1 MIYFCCEEPRR
12 FAVKLHPTLN
22 GIDYLEVED
31 SPALPNS
38 ERQRTLKVF
47 FVKPLAPAAL
57 SAQNIRIAGGV
68 RLRDIRLEG
77 EPTITGNLLKLKVV
91 APGDFS
97 PYTLRLLRGANDT
110 RPPEGIDPMLAA
122 VDFSFKVNCP
132 SDFDCQKPRHC
143 FREGESGPEINYLA
157 KDYNSFR
164 QVMLDRLAVLAPQW
178 RERNPADLGVALVE
192 LLAYVGDHLSYQQDA
207 VATEA
212 YLGTA
217 RRRVSVRRHARLV
230 DYHLHEGCNAR
241 VWVQV
246 QVEAPTLALA
256 QGVPLATTLPGE
268 ESAVITRSDFDRL
281 LPIQQPEVYET
292 MHPATLRQE
301 HNILPFYTW
310 GARECCLPKHAT
322 TATLLGHFPN
332 LKAGDVLI
340 LAEVMGPRTGKP
352 EDADPGRR
360 HAVRLNHVWLSQDPL
375 GGYFQ
380 EPPKNQPVPLT
391 EISWVAED
399 ALPWPFCLSSRTNPE
414 HGSRYLPQVSLAY
427 GNIVLADHGLT
438 VVEDDWQPVP
448 RPALFLPPDP
458 SRQHCE
464 EQDLAPLPVRFRPAL
479 KQQPLTRWTPY
490 KETAILRL
498 PDNALQEADLNAG
511 LLPDPLK
518 LAFWQQGIT
527 FRQSTLSVQ
536 GSNGSWSL
544 SDGVS
549 AALVRHTDGH
559 FTAYQL
565 LTPARESIVR
575 PVGAAVPAIT
585 LQCQDSPAIIWEPKR
600 DLLDSQAGDRHFVVE
615 TENDGTAFIRFG
627 DGKHGW
633 QPAAGTAFTAIY
645 RVGNG
650 RKGNVGRQ
658 AIHHLVSDEPGLL
671 TAVSKVWNPLPA
683 AGGLEPEALA
693 EVRRDAPQA
702 FRIQERAVTPED
714 YVMVAQRHPGVQKAA
729 ATFRWTGSWHT
740 VFVTIDRQGGK
751 VVDAAFKD
759 DMRRHLEKYR
769 LAGHAVEV
777 NGPILVPLEIDLL
790 VCVRPNYF
798 RADVKAALLEVFS
811 NRVLPDQRLGV
822 FHPDNFSFGQP
833 VFLSP
838 LYAAAQAIP
847 GVASVR
853 VTKFQRQGQDSTA
866 ALDAGKLELGPLE
879 IACLENVPNFPERGV
894 FRLDMQG
901 GK

>member
-1 MIYFCCEEPRR
+1 MIYFCCGEPRR
-12 FAVKLHPTLN
+12 IAVKLHPTLN

-31 SPALPNS
+31 SPALPDS

-47 FVKPLAPAAL
+47 FVKPLPAAAL
-57 SAQNIRIAGGV
+57 SSQNIRIEGGV
-68 RLRDIRLEG
+68 RLRNIRLEG
-77 EPTITGNLLKLKVV
+77 EPTITGNLLKIKVV

-97 PYTLRLLRGANDT
+97 TYTLRLIRDANDS
-110 RPPEGIDPMLAA
+110 RPPEDIDPVLAA

-132 SDFDCQKPRHC
+132 SDFDCQKQRYC
-143 FREGESGPEINYLA
+143 LREAEPSPEINYLA
-157 KDYNSFR
+157 KDYSSFR

-178 RERNPADLGVALVE
+178 GERNPADLGVALVE

-246 QVEAPTLALA
+246 QVEVPTLALA
-256 QGVPLATTLPGE
+256 QGVPLATALPGE
-268 ESAVITRSDFDRL
+268 EQAVVARTDFDRL
-281 LPIQQPEVYET
+281 LPVQQPEVFET
-292 MHPATLRQE
+292 LHPATLRQE

-310 GARECCLPKHAT
+310 GARECCLPQHAT
-322 TATLLGHFPN
+322 RATLLGHFPN

-340 LAEVMGPRTGKP
+340 LAEVMGPRTGNP
-352 EDADPGRR
+352 EDADPNRR

-380 EPPKNQPVPLT
+380 EPPQNQTVPVT
-391 EISWVAED
+391 EISWLAED
-399 ALPWPFCLSSRTNPE
+399 ALPWPFCLSSRTDAE
-414 HGSRYLPQVSLAY
+414 HGSRYLPRVSLAY

-438 VVEDDWQPVP
+438 VVEDDWEPVP
-448 RPALFLPPDP
+448 QPTLFLPHDP

-464 EQDLAPLPVRFRPAL
+464 EQGLTPIPVRYRPTL
-479 KQQPLTRWTPY
+479 QQQPLTRWTPY
-490 KETAILRL
+490 KESEILSL
-498 PDNALQEADLNAG
+498 PYSAMQEADLNAG
-511 LLPDPLK
+511 QLPDPLK
-518 LAFWQQGIT
+518 LAFWQHGIT

-536 GSNGSWSL
+536 GSDGIWSI
-544 SDGVS
+544 SDGAAAALIKHTEGYFTAYHLPPPASEIIVRQVS
-549 AALVRHTDGH
+549 AA
-559 FTAYQL
+559 
-565 LTPARESIVR
+565 I
-575 PVGAAVPAIT
+575 PAIT
-585 LQCQDSPAIIWEPKR
+585 LQCQDDPTVIWKPRR

-615 TENDGTAFIRFG
+615 TENDGTAFLRFG
-627 DGKHGW
+627 DGKQGW
-633 QPAAGTAFTAIY
+633 RPGAGTAFTAIY

-650 RKGNVGRQ
+650 RRGNVGRQ
-658 AIHHLVSDEPGLL
+658 AIHHLVSDDPGLI
-671 TAVSKVWNPLPA
+671 TAVTKVWNPLPA
-683 AGGLEPEALA
+683 AGGIEPEALA

-702 FRIQERAVTPED
+702 FRTQERAVTPED
-714 YVMVAQRHPGVQKAA
+714 YVMMAQRHPGVQKAA

-751 VVDAAFKD
+751 VVDEAFKEE
-759 DMRRHLEKYR
+759 MRRHLEKYR
-769 LAGHAVEV
+769 LAGHDVEV

-798 RADVKAALLEVFS
+798 RANVKAALLEVFS
-811 NRVLPDQRLGV
+811 NRVLPDKRLGV

-838 LYAAAQAIP
+838 LYAAAQSIP
-847 GVASVR
+847 GVAFVR

-866 ALDAGKLELGPLE
+866 ALEAGKLELGRLE
-879 IACLENVPNFPERGV
+879 IACLDNDPNFPDRGV